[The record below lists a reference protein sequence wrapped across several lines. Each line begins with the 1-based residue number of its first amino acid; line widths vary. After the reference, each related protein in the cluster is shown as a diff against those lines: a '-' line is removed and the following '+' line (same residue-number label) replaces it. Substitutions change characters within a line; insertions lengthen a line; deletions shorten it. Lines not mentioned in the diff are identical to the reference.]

1 MINPVNQ
8 GILENDFALDV
19 NSVKQLQQVA
29 KGSPN
34 KALSIAAKE
43 FESIFIQ
50 MMLKSMR
57 DASFKS
63 ELFKSHEN
71 DFYTSMFDQQMSKSL
86 AERGMGF
93 ADLMIKQ
100 LTQNQNSQS
109 QELGKEQ
116 VSADVLANLSKFQ
129 TDSINNSAFNSAL
142 INPDRFS
149 GNTRHEA
156 DSKNSSSL
164 SGNVD
169 QFVDEL
175 LDHAINCGKQ
185 TGLPAGYALAHAALE
200 SGWGKSV
207 PKYPDGKSS
216 FNLFGIKAGRDWA
229 GKVVEVTTT
238 EYSNGIP
245 TKGVDRFKAYDS
257 YTDAFV
263 DYAKL
268 LKQND
273 RYANV
278 IQNSKTPWE
287 FAKHLQL
294 SGYATDPNYADKLFN
309 VMKRLGF
316 S

>member
-1 MINPVNQ
+1 MIKPANQ
-8 GILENDFALDV
+8 DPLSHQFALDV

-34 KALSIAAKE
+34 HALSIAAKE

-57 DASFKS
+57 DATFKS

-71 DFYTSMFDQQMSKSL
+71 DFYTSMFDQQISKSL

-93 ADLMIKQ
+93 ADLMVKQ
-100 LTQNQNSQS
+100 LTQNQTAQNQDLDQQS
-109 QELGKEQ
+109 MSVE
-116 VSADVLANLSKFQ
+116 VLSNLSKYQ
-129 TDSINNSAFNSAL
+129 ADQLNDTVLNYPQ
-142 INPDRFS
+142 INPDLFS
-149 GNTRHEA
+149 KHNQPETTAKNNTA
-156 DSKNSSSL
+156 L
-164 SGNVD
+164 SGNID
-169 QFVDEL
+169 EFIDEL
-175 LDHAINCGKQ
+175 LSHAVNFGKR
-185 TGLPAGYALAHAALE
+185 TGIPAGYALAHAALE

-207 PKYPDGKSS
+207 PKYADGKTS
-216 FNLFGIKAGRDWA
+216 FNLFGIKANKDWS

-245 TKGVDRFKAYDS
+245 SKVVDRFKAYDS
-257 YTDAFV
+257 YTDAFA
-263 DYAKL
+263 DYAKIL
-268 LKQND
+268 TQND
-273 RYANV
+273 RYAKV
-278 IQNSKTPWE
+278 IQNGKTPWQ
-287 FAKHLQL
+287 FAKQLQL

>member
-8 GILENDFALDV
+8 GILENEFALDV

-34 KALSIAAKE
+34 QALSIAAKE

-71 DFYTSMFDQQMSKSL
+71 DFYTSMFDQQISKSL

-100 LTQNQNSQS
+100 LTQNQNSQP
-109 QELGKEQ
+109 QDLGNELM
-116 VSADVLANLSKFQ
+116 SAEVLSNLSKYQ
-129 TDSINNSAFNSAL
+129 ADSLNNTAFNAAL

-149 GNTRHEA
+149 ENNRQQPEA
-156 DSKNSSSL
+156 NKKSSL
-164 SGNVD
+164 SGSVD

-175 LDHAINCGKQ
+175 LEHAVSFGKQ
-185 TGLPAGYALAHAALE
+185 TGIPAGYALAHAALE

-207 PKYPDGKSS
+207 PKYADGKSS
-216 FNLFGIKAGRDWA
+216 FNLFGIKASRDWS
-229 GKVVEVTTT
+229 GKVLEVTTT
-238 EYSNGIP
+238 EYTNGIP
-245 TKGVDRFKAYDS
+245 SKVVDRFKAYDS
-257 YTDAFV
+257 YTDAFA

-268 LKQND
+268 LKHND

-278 IQNSKTPWE
+278 IQNSRTPWE

>member
-1 MINPVNQ
+1 MENQ
-8 GILENDFALDV
+8 FALDV

-29 KGSPN
+29 KGNPN
-34 KALSIAAKE
+34 QALSIAAKE

-57 DASFKS
+57 DATFKS

-71 DFYTSMFDQQMSKSL
+71 DFYTSMFDQQVSKNM
-86 AERGMGF
+86 AEKGMGF
-93 ADLMIKQ
+93 ADLMVKQ
-100 LTQNQNSQS
+100 LTQNQNAESQD
-109 QELGKEQ
+109 LGNQ
-116 VSADVLANLSKFQ
+116 LMSAEVLSNLSKYQ
-129 TDSINNSAFNSAL
+129 TDSLNNTAFSSAI

-149 GNTRHEA
+149 ENNRQQTA
-156 DSKNSSSL
+156 AKNNASL

-175 LDHAINCGKQ
+175 LEHALSFGKQ
-185 TGLPAGYALAHAALE
+185 TGIPAGYALAHAALE

-207 PKYPDGKSS
+207 PKYADGKSS
-216 FNLFGIKAGRDWA
+216 FNLFGIKASRDWT
-229 GKVVEVTTT
+229 GKVVEVNTT
-238 EYSNGIP
+238 EYTNGVP
-245 TKGVDRFKAYDS
+245 TKVVDRFKAYDS
-257 YTDAFV
+257 YTDAFI
-263 DYAKL
+263 DYARL

-278 IQNSKTPWE
+278 IQHSRSPWE